1 MLNSHHVVLCRMS
14 VPCVTGKG
22 MFESRSVFFVSTLK
36 IDMKRYNLCYTN
48 IVDLGCGYVA

>member
-36 IDMKRYNLCYTN
+36 IDMKRYYLCYTN